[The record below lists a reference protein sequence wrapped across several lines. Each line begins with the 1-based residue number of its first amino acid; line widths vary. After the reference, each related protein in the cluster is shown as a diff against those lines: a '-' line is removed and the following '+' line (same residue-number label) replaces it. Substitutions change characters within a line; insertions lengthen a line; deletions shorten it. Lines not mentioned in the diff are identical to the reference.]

1 MVLPSINSLRFQ
13 HSDGAPRRSFE
24 SVSSRIDIAFVSRST
39 RTLPRPYRQAC
50 NPCRTRLA
58 PTFVASLGGTF
69 AINLN
74 VFAPAGRG
82 LVRKHSSK
90 LIVPRTGDT
99 LTKSMG
105 YALDGIDTKNN
116 LDIFSNKAPRQLVIP
131 ILALV
136 ANPFLQSGSKPP
148 SLPALRLCKS

>member
-1 MVLPSINSLRFQ
+1 
-13 HSDGAPRRSFE
+13 
-24 SVSSRIDIAFVSRST
+24 
-39 RTLPRPYRQAC
+39 
-50 NPCRTRLA
+50 
-58 PTFVASLGGTF
+58 
-69 AINLN
+69 
-74 VFAPAGRG
+74 
-82 LVRKHSSK
+82 
-90 LIVPRTGDT
+90 
-99 LTKSMG
+99 MG